1 MPNINRD
8 EDTLRKRLVA
18 SLREVL
24 TKNDQELLVEDVHG
38 HGEHGLDV
46 IFLARDFSGEKHCYG
61 MQLKS
66 GGISCQNR
74 PNKGVKEIIGQLTI
88 ATGHNYNFQ
97 SDNTYEFSGFYVITD
112 GEISEVAKQ
121 YISAAF
127 KQGKPIYFLYGSM
140 LEQFLLE
147 NEPSDLT
154 TEQS

>member
-1 MPNINRD
+1 MPNTNRD
-8 EDTLRKRLVA
+8 ETKLRKRLVA
-18 SLREVL
+18 ALRKAL

-66 GGISCQNR
+66 GGISCQNK

-88 ATGHNYNFQ
+88 ATGHSYNFQ
-97 SDNTYEFSGFYVITD
+97 ADNTYGFSGFYVVTD
-112 GEISEVAKQ
+112 QEISEVAKQ

-127 KQGKPIYFLYGSM
+127 KQGKPIYYLYGTR

-147 NEPSDLT
+147 NDSSDLT
-154 TEQS
+154 TE

>member
-1 MPNINRD
+1 MPRNSD
-8 EDTLRKRLVA
+8 EDRLRHRLVL

-24 TKNDQELLVEDVHG
+24 TKNDPELLVEDVHG

-46 IFLARDFSGEKHCYG
+46 IFLARDFSGEKHCFG

-66 GGISCQNR
+66 GDISCQSR
-74 PNKGVKEIIGQLTI
+74 PNEDVKEIIGQLTI

-97 SDNTYEFSGFYVITD
+97 SDNTYEFSGFYVVTD
-112 GEISEVAKQ
+112 GGISEVAKQ
-121 YISAAF
+121 YITSAF
-127 KQGKPIYFLYGSM
+127 KQGKPIYFLYGTK

-147 NEPSDLT
+147 NESSDLT